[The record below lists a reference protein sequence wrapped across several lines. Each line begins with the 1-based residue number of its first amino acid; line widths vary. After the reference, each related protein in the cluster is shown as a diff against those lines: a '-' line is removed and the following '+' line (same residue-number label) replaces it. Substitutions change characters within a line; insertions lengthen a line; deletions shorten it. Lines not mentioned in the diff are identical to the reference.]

1 MLIAHLYDTIFVSN
15 AKKRIQNNVIC
26 VVLFVKLDLDFY
38 CCEAVTNHFHVEL
51 SLSLHLKHGKMCFYH
66 TTPAEK
72 RRLNYGLIEVKC
84 WLVSACLEGCVQC
97 TPLMLFNQIIIEA
110 QAPATRTSKLFGSC
124 DKLTRKHSSA
134 RIHIKITFVT
144 FKPPRALQRKI
155 TIIFTN
161 EK

>member
-15 AKKRIQNNVIC
+15 AKKRIHNNVIC

-72 RRLNYGLIEVKC
+72 KEVKL
-84 WLVSACLEGCVQC
+84 WINRSQMLACICVPGRVC
-97 TPLMLFNQIIIEA
+97 TMYTINVVQPNYHRN
-110 QAPATRTSKLFGSC
+110 TG
-124 DKLTRKHSSA
+124 A
-134 RIHIKITFVT
+134 RNAYV
-144 FKPPRALQRKI
+144 
-155 TIIFTN
+155 
-161 EK
+161 